1 MIHNVD
7 HQTNFQPS
15 RWPHNSDQQP
25 GAKEIQLTKGGES
38 SASRKPYRTL
48 CGSRGSPQDSASM
61 VNREGVAMDAATQ
74 ETLKLTTLDFG
85 RLSKVRYLDDLQWSC
100 R

>member
-7 HQTNFQPS
+7 HQTSLQPS
-15 RWPHNSDQQP
+15 RWPHNSDQQL

-38 SASRKPYRTL
+38 SGLTENA
-48 CGSRGSPQDSASM
+48 GAD
-61 VNREGVAMDAATQ
+61 VAMQVQPSGWHVDQ
-74 ETLKLTTLDFG
+74 G
-85 RLSKVRYLDDLQWSC
+85 RAVVDEKMPGCFESKNALC